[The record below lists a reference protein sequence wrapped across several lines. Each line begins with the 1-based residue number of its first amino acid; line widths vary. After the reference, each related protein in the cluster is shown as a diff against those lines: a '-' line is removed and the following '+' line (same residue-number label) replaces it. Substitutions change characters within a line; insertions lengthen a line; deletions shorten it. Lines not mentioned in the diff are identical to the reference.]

1 MLAVKVWFSEGLS
14 SRDFSANNKIMK
26 QSWTYWFLI
35 EQISPGMSGLFTALQ
50 PAEFDPAF
58 VSGLSLKKKRK
69 EKENKHEL

>member
-1 MLAVKVWFSEGLS
+1 MLAAKAWFSGGLS

-58 VSGLSLKKKRK
+58 GFSLKKKQK